1 MRAAPLGLHGRL
13 LALNR
18 CSNRIKNPFIGIAR
32 FDSSMGRAA
41 YAARSVLST
50 VILIVGVLVLLF
62 GVFLA
67 FEAQA
72 ITIAAIVDFVIGVI
86 LIVVASW
93 I

>member
-1 MRAAPLGLHGRL
+1 
-13 LALNR
+13 
-18 CSNRIKNPFIGIAR
+18 
-32 FDSSMGRAA
+32 MGRAE
-41 YAARSVLST
+41 YAARSALST
-50 VILIVGVLVLLF
+50 ILLIVGVLVLLF

-72 ITIAAIVDFVIGVI
+72 ITITAIVDFLIGVI